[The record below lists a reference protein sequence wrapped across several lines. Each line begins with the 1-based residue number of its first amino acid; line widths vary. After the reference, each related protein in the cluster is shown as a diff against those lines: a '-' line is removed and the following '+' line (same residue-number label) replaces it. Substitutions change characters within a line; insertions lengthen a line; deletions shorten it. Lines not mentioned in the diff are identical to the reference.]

1 MARRW
6 DESEW
11 DELFGAHPPD
21 AAHKPDRAACEAI
34 GHKLDRAADAVLW
47 MWEDAERHR
56 RGAASNTASER
67 LIDYLDRSQARLR
80 VADSRNAP
88 S

>member
-6 DESEW
+6 DEWEW

-34 GHKLDRAADAVLW
+34 GHKLDRTGDAVL
-47 MWEDAERHR
+47 
-56 RGAASNTASER
+56 
-67 LIDYLDRSQARLR
+67 
-80 VADSRNAP
+80 
-88 S
+88 

>member
-6 DESEW
+6 DEREW
-11 DELFGAHPPD
+11 DELFRAHPPD
-21 AAHKPDRAACEAI
+21 AAHKPTRAACEAI
-34 GHKLDRAADAVLW
+34 GRRLDRTADAILW

-67 LIDYLDRSQARLR
+67 LIDYLDRKR
-80 VADSRNAP
+80 
-88 S
+88 